1 MLNIFLLGVRIMAL
15 RVYNTLT
22 GEKEIFVPLVPG
34 KAGMYVC
41 GVTVYDY
48 CHIGHA
54 RANVVFDVIF
64 RYLKYA
70 GYDVTYVRN
79 YTDIDDKII
88 NRANQEGV
96 DYRTIAD
103 RYIQAF
109 DEDMDRLGL
118 AKPTVEPK
126 ATDHINGIINIIETL
141 IDKGHAYESEG
152 DVYYAVETFPT
163 YLKLSGRN
171 LEEMLAGARVE
182 IGEKKRNPMDFAL
195 WKGSKPGEP
204 FWESPWGPGRP
215 GWHIEC
221 SAMSEE
227 FLGKTFDFHGGGK
240 DLVFPHH
247 ENEIAQSEAANG
259 CQFVRYWLHNG
270 FVNINNEKMSKSL
283 GNFFTIR
290 TVLEKYNPETLR
302 FFILSAHYRSPIDFS
317 DQNLDDAQSGL
328 ERIYACLAAVDE
340 ILNDTQVSKDLPV
353 LESLPEAGLELREKI
368 EQAIPRF
375 VEAMDDDFNTA
386 LALGVLFETVRAT
399 NRFLAET
406 QELGPVA
413 LSLLARTRHL
423 FSEAGSVLGLFSSR
437 PAGWLEGIKAAK
449 AGQIDISS
457 DEIEQLIIE
466 RSEARKARNFTRGDE
481 IRDMLLEKGI
491 LLLDSAQGTTWN
503 VK

>member
-1 MLNIFLLGVRIMAL
+1 MAL
-15 RVYNTLT
+15 RVFNTLS
-22 GEKEIFVPLVPG
+22 GEKQTFVPLVPG

-54 RANVVFDVIF
+54 RANIVFDIIY

-126 ATDHINGIINIIETL
+126 ATDHIGGIISIIEAL
-141 IDKGHAYESEG
+141 VAKGHAYESDG
-152 DVYYAVETFPT
+152 DVYYAVDTFPD
-163 YLKLSGRN
+163 YLKLSGRTM
-171 LEEMLAGARVE
+171 EEMQAGARVE
-182 IGEKKRNPMDFAL
+182 VGEKKNNPMDFAL
-195 WKGSKPGEP
+195 WKASKPGEP
-204 FWESPWGPGRP
+204 WWDSPWGQGRP

-221 SAMSEE
+221 SAMSMQ
-227 FLGKTFDFHGGGK
+227 FLGKTFDFHGGGR
-240 DLVFPHH
+240 DLIFPHH

-259 CQFVRYWLHNG
+259 CRFVKYWLHNG
-270 FVNINNEKMSKSL
+270 FVNINSEKMSKSL

-290 TVLEKYNPETLR
+290 TVLEQYDPETLR

-317 DQNLDDAQSGL
+317 DQNLDEAQTGL
-328 ERIYACLAAVDE
+328 ERIYSCLAVLDE
-340 ILNDTQVSKDLPV
+340 ALSAQPSSVDLPA
-353 LESLPEAGLELREKI
+353 LETLPEAGLELREKVD
-368 EQAIPRF
+368 QAIPRF
-375 VEAMDDDFNTA
+375 CEAMDDDFNTA
-386 LALGVLFETVRAT
+386 LSLGVLFETVRAT
-399 NRFLAET
+399 NRFLAEAK
-406 QELGPVA
+406 EFGPLA
-413 LSLLARTRHL
+413 LSLLAHVRNIFAETG
-423 FSEAGSVLGLFSSR
+423 AVLGLFSRR
-437 PAGWLEGIKAAK
+437 PAEWLGAIKAAK
-449 AGQIDISS
+449 AGQMSILP
-457 DEIEQLIIE
+457 DEIERLITE
-466 RSEARKARNFTRGDE
+466 RAEARKAKDFKRGDE
-481 IRDMLLEKGI
+481 IRDLLLQQGVQ
-491 LLLDSAQGTTWN
+491 LLDSPQGTTWN

>member
-1 MLNIFLLGVRIMAL
+1 MAL

-22 GEKEIFVPLVPG
+22 GEKELFVPLVPG
-34 KAGMYVC
+34 KVGMYVC

-54 RANVVFDVIF
+54 RAGVVFDIIY

-88 NRANQEGV
+88 NRANQEGT

-109 DEDMDRLGL
+109 DDDMALLGL
-118 AKPTVEPK
+118 AKPTLEPK
-126 ATDHINGIINIIETL
+126 ATDHIGGIIDIIERL
-141 IDKGHAYESEG
+141 IAKGHAYAVDG
-152 DVYYAVETFPT
+152 DVYYAVESFPD

-171 LEEMLAGARVE
+171 LEEMQAGARVE
-182 IGEKKRNPMDFAL
+182 IGDKKRHPMDFAL

-204 FWESPWGPGRP
+204 WWQSPWGNGRP

-221 SAMSEE
+221 SAMSME
-227 FLGKTFDFHGGGK
+227 FLGKTFDIHGGGK

-247 ENEIAQSEAANG
+247 ENEIAQSEGANG

-270 FVNINNEKMSKSL
+270 FVNINAEKMSKSL

-290 TVLEKYNPETLR
+290 EVLKKYDPETLR

-317 DQNLDDAQSGL
+317 DQNLDEAQSGL
-328 ERIYACLAAVDE
+328 ERIYSCLAAVDDILKGQSHSAE
-340 ILNDTQVSKDLPV
+340 ITVV
-353 LESLPEAGLELREKI
+353 ESLSQVAQELQEKVD
-368 EQAIPRF
+368 QFLPRF
-375 VEAMDDDFNTA
+375 TDAMDDDFNA
-386 LALGVLFETVRAT
+386 AQALGVLFETVRAA

-406 QELGPVA
+406 KEMGP
-413 LSLLARTRHL
+413 LSLLLIAHVRHL
-423 FSEAGSVLGLFSSR
+423 FVEAGGVLGLFSVA
-437 PAGWLEGIKAAK
+437 PDVWLAGIRSVKADL
-449 AGQIDISS
+449 IDLTP
-457 DEIEQLIIE
+457 DEIERLIVE
-466 RSEARKARNFTRGDE
+466 RAEARGAKNFKRGDE
-481 IRDMLLEKGI
+481 IRDLLLAKGI

>member
-1 MLNIFLLGVRIMAL
+1 MAL
-15 RVYNTLT
+15 RVYNTLS
-22 GEKEIFVPLVPG
+22 GEKETFVPLVPG

-96 DYRTIAD
+96 DYRTITD
-103 RYIQAF
+103 RFIRAF
-109 DEDMDRLGL
+109 DEDMERLGL
-118 AKPTVEPK
+118 EKPTVEPK
-126 ATDHINGIINIIETL
+126 ATDHIDGIIGIIETL
-141 IDKGHAYESEG
+141 IVKGHAYQSEG
-152 DVYYAVETFPT
+152 DVYYAVETFPE

-204 FWESPWGPGRP
+204 FWESPWGDGRP

-221 SAMSEE
+221 SAMSME
-227 FLGKTFDFHGGGK
+227 FLGTTFDFHGGGK

-270 FVNINNEKMSKSL
+270 FVNINSEKMSKSL

-290 TVLEKYNPETLR
+290 TVLERYDPETLR

-328 ERIYACLAAVDE
+328 ERIYACLAAMDE
-340 ILNDTQVSKDLPV
+340 ILKANPATGDLPAP
-353 LESLPEAGLELREKI
+353 ESLPEAGRELRERI
-368 EQAIPRF
+368 DQAIVRF

-386 LALGVLFETVRAT
+386 LALGGLFETVRAT
-399 NRFLAET
+399 NRFLAEAKDY
-406 QELGPVA
+406 GPLAVA
-413 LSLLARTRHL
+413 LLAHARHL
-423 FSEAGSVLGLFSSR
+423 FTETGAVLGLFGSD
-437 PAGWLEGIKAAK
+437 PARWLQGIKDSK
-449 AGQIDISS
+449 TGQMDITP
-457 DEIEQLIIE
+457 DEIEGLIVE
-466 RSEARKARNFTRGDE
+466 RAEARRAKDFKRGDE
-481 IRDMLLEKGI
+481 IRDLLLARGI
-491 LLLDSAQGTTWN
+491 QLLDSAQGTTWN